1 MIVTGSI
8 EDVRKIRKEDSNRSW
23 GLVPTM
29 GYLHDGHLS
38 LVKRARMENERL
50 AASIYVNP
58 TQFAPGEDLDS
69 YPRALERDLQLLE
82 AEGVDLVFAPTDSMM
97 YPQGFQTYV
106 TVGKVSKPLE
116 GSSRPTHFQ
125 GVTTIVTKLFN
136 IIQPRRAYFGQK
148 DAQQT
153 IVLKQM
159 VRDLNFDVEL
169 VICPTAREEDGL
181 AQSSRN
187 RYLTAE
193 QRKGA
198 DALYRAL
205 LSAEAAYQAGE
216 NSGEKI
222 REIMRDVIVQEPLA
236 QIDYVSVADPNT
248 LLELDEV
255 TGDAL
260 FSTAV
265 FFGETRL
272 IDNLLATSR

>member
-8 EDVRKIRKEDSNRSW
+8 EDVRKLRKEDSNRSW

-29 GYLHDGHLS
+29 GYLHNGHLS
-38 LVKRARMENERL
+38 LVKRARGENERL
-50 AASIYVNP
+50 AISIYVNP

-82 AEGVDLVFAPTDSMM
+82 AEGVDLVFAPTDSIM

-106 TVGKVSKPLE
+106 TVSELTKPLE

-125 GVTTIVTKLFN
+125 GVTTIVAKLFN
-136 IIQPRRAYFGQK
+136 IIQPTRAYFGQK

-169 VICPTAREEDGL
+169 VICPIAREEDGL

-205 LSAEAAYQAGE
+205 VSAKAAYQAGE

-222 REIMRDVIVQEPLA
+222 RQIMRDVINQEPLA
-236 QIDYVSVADPNT
+236 KIDYVSVADPNT
-248 LLELDEV
+248 LIDLDKV
-255 TGDAL
+255 TGEVL

-265 FFGETRL
+265 VFGKTRL

>member
-82 AEGVDLVFAPTDSMM
+82 AEGVDLVFAPADSMM

-222 REIMRDVIVQEPLA
+222 RQIMRDVIVQEPLA

>member
-1 MIVTGSI
+1 MIVTDSI
-8 EDVRKIRKEDSNRSW
+8 EDVRKIRREDNYRSW

-169 VICPTAREEDGL
+169 VICPIAREEDGL

-222 REIMRDVIVQEPLA
+222 RQIMRDVIVQEPLA

>member
-169 VICPTAREEDGL
+169 VICPTAREADGL